1 MTSLNFLGKRT
12 ESLSFFVLRL
22 FGEKSWAGSEP
33 HLAYYSADFSVSYF
47 LKFATSKNE
56 VANFKIH
63 SPLFPR
69 KIFPFGAH

>member
-1 MTSLNFLGKRT
+1 M
-12 ESLSFFVLRL
+12 LRL
-22 FGEKSWAGSEP
+22 FGEKSLAGSEP
-33 HLAYYSADFSVSYF
+33 LLTYYCADFSVSHF